1 MNEIQEKARI
11 AREQSKGTPAE
22 EITKVVDEKVQEW
35 PDNKEQV
42 PFYIEDL
49 INYLKIKIPFYKD
62 AKYINDSI
70 EEIRTEKDSEKR
82 LQIIAKLIPIIPQII
97 VIDNSIT
104 TGSIKGEGI
113 AVGHNAKASVKIT
126 QEISNEI
133 LDLLEQLRTE
143 IQRATIPDSAK
154 NILLSKAVPEMEE
167 AIKSDEP
174 KSGLERGLERIN
186 DQLEGVGVTASNAT
200 GIVEKVT
207 KIAQTA
213 GIALKTVMPFISAIL

>member
-1 MNEIQEKARI
+1 MCNYCGSTHEKYGYCLKCHNEICEDCAATRISIIFAGQKPKVHKAGHCWGHRYSQLLNEIQEKARI

-113 AVGHNAKASVKIT
+113 AVGSHSTA
-126 QEISNEI
+126 EI
-133 LDLLEQLRTE
+133 
-143 IQRATIPDSAK
+143 K
-154 NILLSKAVPEMEE
+154 
-167 AIKSDEP
+167 
-174 KSGLERGLERIN
+174 
-186 DQLEGVGVTASNAT
+186 
-200 GIVEKVT
+200 
-207 KIAQTA
+207 
-213 GIALKTVMPFISAIL
+213 